1 MRIYMLK
8 RSSTPFLP
16 ACVLAKS
23 FFKIS
28 TKPLAQAI
36 FLCATLLLSLSTH
49 ATIVRFSTNL
59 GDIDVNLY
67 DELTP
72 ITVDNFLSYVNNQAY
87 DNSYIHRSIPSFIIQ
102 GGGFT
107 YSEETGVEAIN
118 QAASIT
124 NEPFFSNI
132 RGTIAMAKIGNQPD
146 SATSQWFF
154 NLADN
159 SENLDNQNSGFTVFG
174 EVVFENMDIIDAIE
188 DIDTFSSV
196 PLRNYTTDDA
206 NNAVEPTEENLV
218 IINSVSIIDSTANT
232 LGDVI
237 PTATTVIP
245 SSGGGGGS
253 TGIFFIIALF
263 GLSVLRLRSTL
274 KTAI

>member
-1 MRIYMLK
+1 MFK
-8 RSSTPFLP
+8 HSTKFFYISK
-16 ACVLAKS
+16 KS
-23 FFKIS
+23 F
-28 TKPLAQAI
+28 TQVL
-36 FLCATLLLSLSTH
+36 FLCTALLLSLSTH
-49 ATIVRFSTNL
+49 ATVVRFSTNL

-72 ITVDNFLSYVNNQAY
+72 ITVENFLSYVTNQAY
-87 DNSYIHRSIPSFIIQ
+87 DNSYIHRSIPGFIIQ

-107 YSEETGVEAIN
+107 YTAETGIEAIN
-118 QAASIT
+118 EAESIT

-159 SENLDNQNSGFTVFG
+159 AENLDNQNSGFTVFG
-174 EVVFENMDIIDAIE
+174 EVLFENMDIIDAIE

-196 PLRNYTTDDA
+196 PLRNYTIEDA
-206 NNAVEPTEENLV
+206 NNAVEPTEENFV
-218 IINSVSIIDSTANT
+218 IINNITIIDDTTNT

-237 PTATTVIP
+237 PTVTTATTTTETPEV

-253 TGIFFIIALF
+253 TSIFFITALF
-263 GLSVLRLRSTL
+263 SLCILRLRNTL
-274 KTAI
+274 

>member
-1 MRIYMLK
+1 MYK
-8 RSSTPFLP
+8 RLSTPFLP
-16 ACVLAKS
+16 AYTLAKTFFIIS
-23 FFKIS
+23 F
-28 TKPLAQAI
+28 KPLTQTL
-36 FLCATLLLSLSTH
+36 FLCITLLLSFSAH

-107 YSEETGVEAIN
+107 YTAETGIEAIN
-118 QAASIT
+118 EAASIA

-154 NLADN
+154 NIADN
-159 SENLDNQNSGFTVFG
+159 AANLDNQNGGFTVFG
-174 EVVFENMDIIDAIE
+174 EVSFEHMDILDAIE

-196 PLRNYTTDDA
+196 PLRNYTTEDA
-206 NNAVEPTEENLV
+206 NNGVEATEDNFV
-218 IINSVSIIDSTANT
+218 IINNITIIDDTINT

-237 PTATTVIP
+237 PTATTAA
-245 SSGGGGGS
+245 SSDGSGGGGGGS
-253 TGIFFIIALF
+253 TGIFLITTLF
-263 GLSVLRLRSTL
+263 GLCILRLRNAY
-274 KTAI
+274 KATA